1 MKLVAGLVPPTYT
14 YIRIPARL
22 ISSIVPPALA
32 LLTSAHTTAY
42 RSPGLAVAGIATVMV
57 SVAVL
62 PAGMSMT
69 GRLTVVQVD
78 RSSAVRA
85 GAPTKEPWEMVA
97 AAG

>member
-1 MKLVAGLVPPTYT
+1 M
-14 YIRIPARL
+14 
-22 ISSIVPPALA
+22 A
-32 LLTSAHTTAY
+32 LLASAHTTAY

-57 SVAVL
+57 SAAVR
-62 PAGMSMT
+62 PAGTSMM

-78 RSSAVRA
+78 RSLAVWA